1 MTKKS
6 KSRSI
11 EEIATCAYIAGLFDG
26 EGSIYFAKRPEKKK
40 KQQIQHDKI
49 LRDKENFEYL
59 EELKRKL

>member
-6 KSRSI
+6 KSQSI

-40 KQQIQHDKI
+40 NTKAKVI
-49 LRDKENFEYL
+49 EYQSHNV
-59 EELKRKL
+59 